1 MKRTVVIMLIF
12 VLLTVLAAG
21 CSGDDNNGKDN
32 TSDKSPVSAQVIE
45 PNQLISK
52 EVAEELIGAAVADVQ
67 KSEQEAVGVKQCMYE
82 FSGEAS
88 DRFLQV
94 TLNQQSFMKNPNP
107 AITPKSMFDVIK
119 DNFEEELVVIE
130 GIGDEAFI
138 ATPGLHVLAGDYY
151 MVIAVG
157 NTSHETNRDI
167 LKAAGAKAVENLELL
182 TN

>member
-1 MKRTVVIMLIF
+1 MKRTVVIMLIY
-12 VLLTVLAAG
+12 VLLAVLAAG
-21 CSGDDNNGKDN
+21 CSEDDNNGKNN
-32 TSDKSPVSAQVIE
+32 TSDKSAISGPVIE
-45 PNQLISK
+45 PEQLIAK
-52 EVAEELIGAAVADVQ
+52 EAAEELIGAAVANVQ
-67 KSEQEAVGVKQCMYE
+67 KSEQETVGMKQCIYE
-82 FSGEAS
+82 FSGEAA

-94 TLNQQSFMKNPNP
+94 TLNQRAFMKNPNP
-107 AITPKSMFDVIK
+107 AITPKSMFEVIK

-157 NTSHETNRDI
+157 NTSDEKNRDI

-182 TN
+182 IN